1 MNVDGGSLTLGG
13 SVDEGSVAA
22 LRTLLA
28 GLSEAG
34 ETVVVDLS
42 EVDYLPSFAIG
53 VLAKARSRARTRGV
67 RFDLVAPEGCT
78 AHRVLQIAA
87 IPYVEAVEDVAEDD
101 EVGVEAP
108 RTIGAPETLAD
119 GVSEGA
125 ARPNVS

>member
-28 GLSEAG
+28 GMSEGG
-34 ETVVVDLS
+34 ETVVVDLT

-53 VLAKARSRARTRGV
+53 VLAKARSRARARGV

-87 IPYVEAVEDVAEDD
+87 IPYVEHLDEATEDEASQDVVTVESVVVD
-101 EVGVEAP
+101 G
-108 RTIGAPETLAD
+108 PE
-119 GVSEGA
+119 VSEDA
-125 ARPNVS
+125 ARPGVS